1 MLASAFTWA
10 ALLAMGQ
17 VGGGEVGCVT
27 READTAEDAQ
37 ASGLEC
43 CVRADWRML
52 QYVDESVRADPK
64 VVLAAVEID
73 WRAYELGAEALKAD
87 RAFLLAAMERD
98 VRVYTVALRYR
109 PVLDW
114 RSTMVAMAFANEAC
128 KWKGSLQQACSWHLL
143 S

>member
-1 MLASAFTWA
+1 
-10 ALLAMGQ
+10 MGQ

-43 CVRADWRML
+43 CVRADWRLL

-87 RAFLLAAMERD
+87 RAFLLAAMQRD
-98 VRVYTVALRYR
+98 VRVYTVALPELMADPVCALAAVKLSGEMLSHVPIALHR
-109 PVLDW
+109 PPSPDGYP
-114 RSTMVAMAFANEAC
+114 TKHFTEI
-128 KWKGSLQQACSWHLL
+128 H
-143 S
+143 